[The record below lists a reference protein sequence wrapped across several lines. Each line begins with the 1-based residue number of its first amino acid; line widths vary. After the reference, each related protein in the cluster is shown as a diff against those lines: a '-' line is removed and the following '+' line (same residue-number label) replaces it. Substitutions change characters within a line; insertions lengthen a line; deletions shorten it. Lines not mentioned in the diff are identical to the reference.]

1 MSKLPQPTRR
11 RLFASAHPSRPDHG
25 KLGVCNL
32 EKKPQNTPNGNGN
45 GAATASPGFNAQTFL
60 ESAGVAS
67 TIAKYGRGESIF
79 TQGDACEHV
88 MYVQDGGVK
97 LSVLSKTGREAVVAM
112 IGPGDFFGE
121 GCLAGQPLRMGSAT
135 ALTPSTILLVDKEK
149 MVGLLHQE
157 HAMSDRF
164 ISHMLAR
171 NIRIEEDL
179 IDQLFNSSEKRLAR
193 TLLLLARYGKQDKP
207 TRVVPKISQ
216 ETLAEMVGTTRSR
229 VNFFLNKFK
238 KLGFIEYR
246 RRAPAQGQQLAVE
259 RRPARLTGPA
269 AHGDALAIHINT
281 RTTTSRASA
290 LDPG

>member
-1 MSKLPQPTRR
+1 VKPGRKARQL
-11 RLFASAHPSRPDHG
+11 ASG
-25 KLGVCNL
+25 G
-32 EKKPQNTPNGNGN
+32 PNGGS
-45 GAATASPGFNAQTFL
+45 AFNAEAFL
-60 ESAGVAS
+60 KSTGISKRVAQ
-67 TIAKYGRGESIF
+67 YGRGEAVF

-88 MYVQDGGVK
+88 MYIQAGGIK

-112 IGPGDFFGE
+112 LGPGDFFGE
-121 GCLAGQPLRMGSAT
+121 GCLAGQPFRMGTAT
-135 ALTPSTILLVDKEK
+135 AITPSTILLFDKDK
-149 MVGLLHQE
+149 MVGLLHSE

-207 TRVVPKISQ
+207 VRVVPRISQ

-238 KLGFIEYR
+238 KLGFIEYDGEL
-246 RRAPAQGQQLAVE
+246 PLK
-259 RRPARLTGPA
+259 
-269 AHGDALAIHINT
+269 IN
-281 RTTTSRASA
+281 SS
-290 LDPG
+290 LLSVVLHD